1 MSVQV
6 EKQEKN
12 MAKLTIEVS
21 ADKVEKAIQA
31 AYQKEK
37 KNINIPG
44 FRKGK
49 APRQLIEKM
58 YGKEVFYNEALDQLL
73 PTSYAEALEECEEE
87 IVSRPQIS
95 IVQMEGG
102 KPLIFTASVALKPE
116 VTLGEY
122 KGVQVEKAVIEVVEE
137 EIEAEITKERE
148 ANARTITVDDRAV
161 MDGDIVTLDY
171 AGSIDGVA
179 FEGGTAKEQE
189 LTIGSGRFIP
199 GFEEQLVGV
208 AIGEEKEVHVTFP
221 EEYHAK
227 ELAGKAAIFQCV
239 VHGIKVK
246 ELPEVDDE
254 FAQEVSEF
262 DTLDAYKEDIKARL
276 LKDKEADAKR
286 TKEDAVIKKIIE
298 GATME
303 IPDAMVEF
311 QTEQMME
318 EFGQRMQMQGLS
330 LQQYFQITG
339 MDEAAYKEQ
348 LKPRATQ
355 NIQSRL
361 VLEAVAKAENLEATE
376 EDLEDEIKKMA
387 EMYKMEVDKVKE
399 MVEDYQKDEIKKDIV
414 IQKAIDLVTEAAVEK
429 GVDHLTETAVKA

>member
-21 ADKVEKAIQA
+21 AEKVEKAIQA

-73 PTSYAEALEECEEE
+73 PTAYADALEECEEE

-95 IVQMEGG
+95 IVQMESG
-102 KPLIFTASVALKPE
+102 KPLIFTASVAVKPE

-122 KGVQVEKAVIEVVEE
+122 KGVEVEKKAIEVVDE

-161 MDGDIVTLDY
+161 MDGDMITLDY
-171 AGSIDGVA
+171 AGSVDGVA
-179 FEGGTAKEQE
+179 FEGGTAKDQE

-227 ELAGKAAIFQCV
+227 ELAGKAAVFQCV

-286 TKEDAVIKKIIE
+286 AKEDAVIKKIIE

-330 LQQYFQITG
+330 LEQYFQITG
-339 MDEAAYKEQ
+339 MSEANYREQ
-348 LKPRATQ
+348 MKPRATQ

-376 EDLEDEIKKMA
+376 QDLEDEMAKMA

-399 MVEDYQKDEIKKDIV
+399 MIGDYQKDEIKKDIV
-414 IQKAIDLVTEAAVEK
+414 IQKAIDLVTEAAVE
-429 GVDHLTETAVKA
+429 A

>member
-21 ADKVEKAIQA
+21 AEKVEKAIQA

-73 PTSYAEALEECEEE
+73 PTAYADALEECEEE

-95 IVQMEGG
+95 IVQMESG
-102 KPLIFTASVALKPE
+102 KPLIFTASVAVKPE

-122 KGVQVEKAVIEVVEE
+122 KGVEVEKKAIEVVDE

-161 MDGDIVTLDY
+161 MDGDMITLDY
-171 AGSIDGVA
+171 AGSADGVA
-179 FEGGTAKEQE
+179 FEGGTAKDQE

-208 AIGEEKEVHVTFP
+208 TIGEEKEVHVTFP

-227 ELAGKAAIFQCV
+227 ELAGKAAVFQCV

-286 TKEDAVIKKIIE
+286 AKEDAVIKKIIE

-330 LQQYFQITG
+330 LEQYFQITG
-339 MDEAAYKEQ
+339 MSEANYREQ
-348 LKPRATQ
+348 MKPRATQ

-376 EDLEDEIKKMA
+376 QDLEDEMAKMA

-399 MVEDYQKDEIKKDIV
+399 MIGDYQKDEIKKDIV
-414 IQKAIDLVTEAAVEK
+414 IQKAIDLVTEAAVE
-429 GVDHLTETAVKA
+429 A

>member
-1 MSVQV
+1 
-6 EKQEKN
+6 

-21 ADKVEKAIQA
+21 AEKVEKAIQA

-73 PTSYAEALEECEEE
+73 PTAYADALEECEEE

-95 IVQMEGG
+95 IVQMESG
-102 KPLIFTASVALKPE
+102 KPLIFTASVAVKPE

-122 KGVQVEKAVIEVVEE
+122 KGVEVEKKAIEVVDE

-161 MDGDIVTLDY
+161 MDGDMITLDY
-171 AGSIDGVA
+171 AGSVDGVA
-179 FEGGTAKEQE
+179 FEGGTAKDQE

-227 ELAGKAAIFQCV
+227 ELAGKAAVFQCV

-286 TKEDAVIKKIIE
+286 AKEDAVIKKIIE

-330 LQQYFQITG
+330 LEQYFQITG
-339 MDEAAYKEQ
+339 MSEANYREQ
-348 LKPRATQ
+348 MKPRATQ

-376 EDLEDEIKKMA
+376 QDLEDEMAKMA

-399 MVEDYQKDEIKKDIV
+399 MIGDYQKDEIKKDIV
-414 IQKAIDLVTEAAVEK
+414 IQKAIDLVTEAAVE
-429 GVDHLTETAVKA
+429 A

>member
-6 EKQEKN
+6 EKLEKN
-12 MAKLTIEVS
+12 MAKLTVEVS
-21 ADKVEKAIQA
+21 AEKVEKAIQA

-58 YGKEVFYNEALDQLL
+58 YGKEVFYNEALDNLL
-73 PTSYAEALEECEEE
+73 PVSYAEALEECDEE

-95 IVQMEGG
+95 IEQIESG
-102 KPLIFTASVALKPE
+102 KPLIFTATVAVKPE

-122 KGVQVEKAVIEVVEE
+122 KGIQVEKAPIEVLDE

-161 MDGDIVTLDY
+161 ADGDIITLDY
-171 AGSIDGVA
+171 AGSVDGVA
-179 FEGGTAKEQE
+179 FEGGTAENQE

-208 AIGEEKEVHVTFP
+208 AIGEEKNVEVTFP

-227 ELAGKAAIFQCV
+227 ELAGKAAVFKCV

-262 DTLDAYKEDIKARL
+262 ETLDAYKEDIKARL

-286 TKEDAVIKKIIE
+286 IKEDAVIQKIVD
-298 GATME
+298 GSTME

-311 QTEQMME
+311 QTEQMLE
-318 EFGQRMQMQGLS
+318 EFEQRIQMQGLS
-330 LQQYFQITG
+330 IDQYFQITG
-339 MDEAAYKEQ
+339 MSVENYKEQ
-348 LKPRATQ
+348 MKPRATQ

-376 EDLEDEIKKMA
+376 EDLEAEMTRMA
-387 EMYKMEVDKVKE
+387 DMYKMEVDKVKE
-399 MVEDYQKDEIKKDIV
+399 LIGEDQKDAIKKDIV
-414 IQKAIDLVTEAAVEK
+414 IQKAIDLVTQAAVE
-429 GVDHLTETAVKA
+429 A

>member
-1 MSVQV
+1 M
-6 EKQEKN
+6 
-12 MAKLTIEVS
+12 
-21 ADKVEKAIQA
+21 
-31 AYQKEK
+31 
-37 KNINIPG
+37 
-44 FRKGK
+44 
-49 APRQLIEKM
+49 
-58 YGKEVFYNEALDQLL
+58 
-73 PTSYAEALEECEEE
+73 
-87 IVSRPQIS
+87 SRPQIS
-95 IVQMEGG
+95 IVQMESG
-102 KPLIFTASVALKPE
+102 KPLIFTASVAVKPE

-122 KGVQVEKAVIEVVEE
+122 KGVEVEKKAIEVVDE

-161 MDGDIVTLDY
+161 MDGDMITLDY
-171 AGSIDGVA
+171 AGSVDGVA
-179 FEGGTAKEQE
+179 FEGGTAKDQE

-208 AIGEEKEVHVTFP
+208 TIGEEKEVHVTFP

-227 ELAGKAAIFQCV
+227 ELAGKAAVFQCV

-286 TKEDAVIKKIIE
+286 AKEDAVIKKIIE

-330 LQQYFQITG
+330 LEQYFQITG
-339 MDEAAYKEQ
+339 MSEANYREQ
-348 LKPRATQ
+348 MKPRATQ

-376 EDLEDEIKKMA
+376 QDLEDEMAKMA

-399 MVEDYQKDEIKKDIV
+399 MIGDYQKDEIKKDIV
-414 IQKAIDLVTEAAVEK
+414 IQKAIDLVTEAAVE
-429 GVDHLTETAVKA
+429 A